1 MKGLTIF
8 FSLAFTVSMLARI
21 LFGYYVYKVPVFG
34 SLLTLLTWL
43 SVAFGILMVLF
54 VVLIVIKA
62 FKRNKED

>member
-62 FKRNKED
+62 FRRNRDD